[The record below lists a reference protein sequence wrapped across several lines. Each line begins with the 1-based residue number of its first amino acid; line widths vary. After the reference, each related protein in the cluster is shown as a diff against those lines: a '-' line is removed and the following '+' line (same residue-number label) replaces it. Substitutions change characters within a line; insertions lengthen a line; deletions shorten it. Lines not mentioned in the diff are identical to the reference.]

1 MKDKNKV
8 KRNNFIKRQRRSRAK
23 IIGTASKPRV
33 SVFRSLLH
41 MSVQAIDD
49 IAQKT
54 LVAASDKSIKAKAKT
69 TKTELATLL
78 GEEFG
83 AKLKTKKIESI
94 IFDKGAYKYHGRVKA
109 LANGIRKVGIN
120 F

>member
-8 KRNNFIKRQRRSRAK
+8 KKDNFIRRQRRARSK
-23 IIGTASKPRV
+23 INGTANKPRV

-41 MSVQAIDD
+41 INVQAIDD
-49 IAQKT
+49 VAKKT
-54 LVAASDKSIKAKAKT
+54 LVAASDKSIKAKGDKT
-69 TKTELATLL
+69 TIAALL

-83 AKLKTKKIESI
+83 KKLKANKIEVI

-109 LANGIRKVGIN
+109 LADGIRKAGIK